1 MLSAYTSEHLWTD
14 APEVWKLLFEVHLI
28 LDIKTTI
35 KLQKASLQNLLME
48 KHLKWKLQVLCR

>member
-14 APEVWKLLFEVHLI
+14 VPEVWKLLFEVHLI

-35 KLQKASLQNLLME
+35 KLQKASLQKLLIE

>member
-1 MLSAYTSEHLWTD
+1 MLSAYTSEHIWTD

-35 KLQKASLQNLLME
+35 KLQKASLQKLLME
-48 KHLKWKLQVLCR
+48 KNLKWKLQVMCR

>member
-35 KLQKASLQNLLME
+35 KLQKASLQKLLME
-48 KHLKWKLQVLCR
+48 KHLKWKLQALCR

>member
-35 KLQKASLQNLLME
+35 KLQKASLQKLLME